1 MYVDTVVSGHGG
13 DRHCRPHSISRRI
26 PEEDEDGDGQGSGPN
41 IEEQGRWEVSSFARA
56 VCSRIFVTF
65 LEGWNRFL
73 VRLRLERGRGLRGL
87 RRLADY
93 HLCQSPRCSYL

>member
-13 DRHCRPHSISRRI
+13 DRHCRPHPISRRI

-41 IEEQGRWEVSSFARA
+41 IESKDDGRCLVLLGRFAARYL
-56 VCSRIFVTF
+56 SLF
-65 LEGWNRFL
+65 LKDGIDFWFE
-73 VRLRLERGRGLRGL
+73 LRLERGRGL

-93 HLCQSPRCSYL
+93 HLLQSPRCS